1 MIRIPLTQPVRGGQ
15 IGVKVSPDLGTR
27 SLKALSQLAGTVGQ
41 VGQKIHDNNVKLAR
55 VENERLVNNY
65 QAQIKRATAEYSNEL
80 LTNKNPQEWRSGY
93 NERIGSVIGG
103 LSLIHI

>member
-15 IGVKVSPDLGTR
+15 IGVKISPDLGTQ

-41 VGQKIHDNNVKLAR
+41 VGQKIQATNEKLAR

-65 QAQIKRATAEYSNEL
+65 QAQIKRATAEYS
-80 LTNKNPQEWRSGY
+80 
-93 NERIGSVIGG
+93 